1 MKTDYPDPDVIRV
14 GNAYYMA
21 STTMYFFPGCA
32 ILRSYDLVNWEIV
45 NYVFDKLEDSSAEN
59 LEREESIYGHGMWA
73 PTLRFHNGIYYIAFS
88 SVDIKKTTFLPQM
101 ILRTASGRNIIWTVS
116 SMTYHFF
123 LTMTE
128 GYM

>member
-1 MKTDYPDPDVIRV
+1 MQSLNPIMKTDYPDPDVIRV
-14 GNAYYMA
+14 GNTYYMV

-88 SVDIKKTTFLPQM
+88 SVDIKKTYFFTTDD
-101 ILRTASGRNIIWTVS
+101 IESGKWEKHYMDADRRSCRIW
-116 SMTYHFF
+116 
-123 LTMTE
+123 
-128 GYM
+128 